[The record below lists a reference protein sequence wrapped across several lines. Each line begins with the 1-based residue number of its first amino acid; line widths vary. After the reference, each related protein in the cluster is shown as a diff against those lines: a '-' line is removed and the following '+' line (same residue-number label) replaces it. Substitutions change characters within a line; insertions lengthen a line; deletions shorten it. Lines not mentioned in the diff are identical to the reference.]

1 MGRVGK
7 VSFLD
12 GNTINDKRKLEES
25 TLESFGL
32 DNLRQPNLYTSGAST
47 FVPKVIR
54 GIRSLKNLDM

>member
-12 GNTINDKRKLEES
+12 GKPINDKRKLEES

-32 DNLRQPNLYTSGAST
+32 DIFDNPTLVQVEQVRLCQ
-47 FVPKVIR
+47 K
-54 GIRSLKNLDM
+54 